1 MARHYFGLKMKTY
14 KDLLAKL
21 NMKKERKQH
30 LAWHHG
36 DIEIKDAPDRSGHLA
51 WKEGDVKFDKKTP
64 VVKESLNEELA
75 DTHDKALDLGPSVKE
90 PHVLHPENRDHFN
103 DHHKNLSQGHRNSI
117 AEYKSTSYLINKY
130 HRKKGELSEPEAKQA
145 IKHSKRLDKVT
156 NVKTKKEMHGYR
168 AFGGALNVDDLKKG
182 ATFKDNGYTGLSL
195 HHSIAQNFSKEHVH
209 EDETGHH
216 YHNYVA
222 RVHVPKGTKAHYL
235 DNDHARH
242 DHKSEKEVL
251 LHRGTTFKVVGHSGH
266 SEQIGNHWS
275 TSKPVYRHNH
285 IVHLEVHDQEDH
297 PGE

>member
-1 MARHYFGLKMKTY
+1 MKTY

-21 NMKKERKQH
+21 NTKKERKQH

-36 DIEIKDAPDRSGHLA
+36 DIEINDAPDRSGHLA
-51 WKEGDVKFDKKTP
+51 WKEGDIKLGKKSP
-64 VVKESLNEELA
+64 IVKESLNEELA
-75 DTHDKALDLGPSVKE
+75 DTHDKALDLGPGVKE
-90 PHVLHPENRDHFN
+90 PHVLHPEHKKHFN
-103 DHHKNLSQGHRNSI
+103 DHHKNLSPEHKDSV
-117 AEYKSTSYLINKY
+117 AEYKFNSTPINRL
-130 HRKKGELSEPEAKQA
+130 HRNPETRAYNTSDHYEKQ
-145 IKHSKRLDKVT
+145 SKRLDKVT
-156 NVKTKKEMHGYR
+156 SVKTKYEMHGYR
-168 AFGGALNVDDLKKG
+168 AFGGALKVDDLKKG
-182 ATFKDNGYTGLSL
+182 TTFKDHGFTGLSL
-195 HHSIAQNFSKEHVH
+195 HHDIAHNFSKEHVH

-266 SEQIGNHWS
+266 SEKSGNHWQ
-275 TSKPVYRHNH
+275 TKKPVFRHNH